1 MNKHIQVIIQVSII
15 LAIGVGFVWLTS
27 SFSKP
32 KPQEEIIKEVVEEII
47 RKKPT
52 CPNTFDYFNELKNTG
67 QIVELV
73 KDFDSYGVDGRF
85 TNVRHTIV
93 KSSSSGSQIACGYLF
108 IRAQSGGQPLQQ
120 EWQHPYIRPGQFGG
134 HLSLKDTMEKEKLE
148 EKEFGL
154 ITTEGKEIIVSYK
167 IDIDGDDYILKAVRR
182 GLEDNEIYFED
193 WADFEITF
201 NGKIIMELDMRKII
215 GIRW

>member
-1 MNKHIQVIIQVSII
+1 
-15 LAIGVGFVWLTS
+15 
-27 SFSKP
+27 
-32 KPQEEIIKEVVEEII
+32 
-47 RKKPT
+47 
-52 CPNTFDYFNELKNTG
+52 
-67 QIVELV
+67 
-73 KDFDSYGVDGRF
+73 
-85 TNVRHTIV
+85 
-93 KSSSSGSQIACGYLF
+93 
-108 IRAQSGGQPLQQ
+108 
-120 EWQHPYIRPGQFGG
+120 
-134 HLSLKDTMEKEKLE
+134 MEKEKLE

>member
-1 MNKHIQVIIQVSII
+1 
-15 LAIGVGFVWLTS
+15 
-27 SFSKP
+27 
-32 KPQEEIIKEVVEEII
+32 
-47 RKKPT
+47 
-52 CPNTFDYFNELKNTG
+52 
-67 QIVELV
+67 
-73 KDFDSYGVDGRF
+73 
-85 TNVRHTIV
+85 
-93 KSSSSGSQIACGYLF
+93 
-108 IRAQSGGQPLQQ
+108 
-120 EWQHPYIRPGQFGG
+120 
-134 HLSLKDTMEKEKLE
+134 MEKEKLE

-167 IDIDGDDYILKAVRR
+167 IDIDGDDYILEAVRR